1 MRVLLWLCRRR
12 HHRRIM
18 HAPSN
23 TWHNRQINATS
34 TNDGC
39 SSCTYTTSARI
50 SFTFTVSCAGAVA
63 TIDSAPV
70 AIAYF
75 PRTDTEPVASG
86 SKAHAFVSSPSTATV
101 LFATATVLLATA
113 TVLLAT
119 ATVLLATATV
129 LLATAILLAT
139 AATAAAT
146 IPCSSGSTSSGIA
159 TAACANLSGRGFR
172 LGGAPECT
180 LRFRRDC
187 TRSPPGWRTN
197 PSVGR
202 SRGLSAHV
210 LALRRSVA

>member
-119 ATVLLATATV
+119 A
-129 LLATAILLAT
+129 ILLAT